1 MKTMEKIKM
10 KLLSMK
16 SINVIHNIFVS
27 IALLV
32 LVGCGGGGGG
42 GSAPPFDPAAPKS
55 PNDVNLEAAF
65 GEVKTG
71 TSWDIPITLT
81 RIGEQLMLKVD
92 VLPVLPTPF
101 SIVQDKC
108 SSQLVFTSCN
118 FSVRFTPTA
127 AGAFSHSFEV
137 PSDATNKITVNVT
150 GTSVA
155 SDSSSSPTPQVKI
168 NITSPENKA
177 INVAVNAAITASF
190 STTMN
195 PATINTDTFTLS
207 GPTGSIPGSVNY
219 SGNIATFVPAS
230 NLANNTV
237 YTATITNS
245 VESTA
250 DTPIANTS
258 WTFTTVA
265 VISGNPGSPTVQLKF
280 AGPIYEAEDR
290 FGNLS
295 LFGELSNAGNVT
307 ASFVKLNC
315 SFFDSS
321 SNLIGADLTYLIGT
335 VIHFKASNITTN
347 TGLKPNDIGAYA
359 LLTTFKKTTV
369 ARYSCEITHNT
380 FEAVD
385 PQAKLELVGDVKAQ
399 KNLSNNLELSG
410 QVTNAGTLGLTFG
423 QVYYVLRD
431 ASGSIIDIGFSYIKG
446 ETVRLLSGTTTDTG
460 LRVNKFG
467 TFSINTSIPFINYG
481 SYELKYDWDDTD
493 IVDGSLTRTLAP
505 APQFISPPTLDQR
518 ELHILRNRAIQK
530 LELYMQ

>member
-1 MKTMEKIKM
+1 MKTMEEIKL
-10 KLLSMK
+10 KLLSMN
-16 SINVIHNIFVS
+16 SFNVAHNIFVS
-27 IALLV
+27 MALV
-32 LVGCGGGGGG
+32 ILVGCGGGGG
-42 GSAPPFDPAAPKS
+42 SAPPLDTAAPKS
-55 PNDVNLEAAF
+55 PDDVNLEAAF

-81 RIGEQLMLKVD
+81 KLGEQLMLKVG
-92 VLPVLPTPF
+92 VLPALPTPF
-101 SIVQDKC
+101 SIVQDNC
-108 SSQLVFTSCN
+108 SSKLVFNSCN

-127 AGAFSHSFEV
+127 VGAFSHSFEV

-155 SDSSSSPTPQVKI
+155 VDSSSPTPQVKV

-177 INVAVNAAITASF
+177 INVAVDAAITASF

-219 SGNIATFVPAS
+219 SRNIATFVPAS
-230 NLANNTV
+230 TLANNTV
-237 YTATITNS
+237 YTATITNG
-245 VESTA
+245 VKSTA

-265 VISGNPGSPTVQLKF
+265 VVSGNPGSPTAQLKF

-290 FGNLS
+290 FGNLK
-295 LFGELSNAGNVT
+295 LFGELSNAGNAT
-307 ASFVKLNC
+307 ASFVELNC

-321 SNLIGADLTYLIGT
+321 SNLIGTDSTYLIGT
-335 VIHFKASNITTN
+335 VIRFRANITDN
-347 TGLKPNDIGAYA
+347 SGLKPNDIGVYA
-359 LLTTFKKTTV
+359 LLTSFKRTTV

-380 FEAVD
+380 SEAVD

-431 ASGSIIDIGFSYIKG
+431 DSGSIIDIGSSYIKG
-446 ETVRLLSGTTTDTG
+446 ETVSGTTTDTG

-467 TFSINTSIPFINYG
+467 TFSLNTNIPFINYG
-481 SYELKYDWDDTD
+481 TYELKYDWYD
-493 IVDGSLTRTLAP
+493 IDIADGSLTRTLAP
-505 APQFISPPTLDQR
+505 APQFTSSPTLDPR
-518 ELHILRNRAIQK
+518 ELHILRNRAIKK